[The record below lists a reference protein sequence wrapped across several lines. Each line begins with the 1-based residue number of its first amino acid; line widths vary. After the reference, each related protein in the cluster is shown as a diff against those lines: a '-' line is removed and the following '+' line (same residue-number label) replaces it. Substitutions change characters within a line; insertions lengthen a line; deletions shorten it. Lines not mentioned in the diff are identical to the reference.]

1 MEPRSRPGQAT
12 KAKTNKRVRAA
23 DKPVRIAKAM
33 AHAGLCSRR
42 EAERWI
48 EAGRVSLNGKE
59 LNTPA
64 VTVTPDDTVT
74 VDGKPMP
81 LAGPVRMWRYH
92 KPKGLMTTHAD
103 PEGRRTIFD
112 ALPKD
117 MPRVISI
124 GRLDYATEGLMLLTT
139 NGDLARH
146 LELPATGWQRRYRV
160 RARGS
165 VTQDQLDKL
174 KSGVEIE
181 GIRYKSID
189 ARLDRQQG
197 ANVWLTMT
205 LREGKNREVKRVAA
219 HLGLEVNRL
228 MRLSFGPFSLA
239 ELRAGEVE
247 EIKPRVLADQPGEK
261 IAAGLGLKSS
271 GTHARAAPKP
281 KSLKFRG
288 KKPPRAKPPHRKPL
302 GK

>member
-1 MEPRSRPGQAT
+1 MEPRSRSGQVT

-81 LAGPVRMWRYH
+81 LAGPVRVWRYH
-92 KPKGLMTTHAD
+92 KPKGRMTTHSD

-165 VTQDQLDKL
+165 V
-174 KSGVEIE
+174 
-181 GIRYKSID
+181 
-189 ARLDRQQG
+189 
-197 ANVWLTMT
+197 
-205 LREGKNREVKRVAA
+205 
-219 HLGLEVNRL
+219 
-228 MRLSFGPFSLA
+228 
-239 ELRAGEVE
+239 
-247 EIKPRVLADQPGEK
+247 
-261 IAAGLGLKSS
+261 
-271 GTHARAAPKP
+271 
-281 KSLKFRG
+281 
-288 KKPPRAKPPHRKPL
+288 
-302 GK
+302 